1 MSIPSETHL
10 VQLQVLD
17 AHASTPEKPN
27 RFDVYPGEDRRISCS
42 NHHRH
47 IAEIHELRHI
57 PVTGRE
63 RRGEF
68 SWRRNRRV
76 LHRCGR
82 QSPLHPTADRTSVP
96 EWRAHRLDG
105 EDAGDEIR
113 ADVGNEPP
121 DRTSGGVGQKD
132 RPSNLVEQLGTASL
146 TIEVVP
152 HPVAGRRPHRGH
164 DCDRVREVCADFDAS
179 AAAGTIAD
187 ICELLDGI
195 PAAIEAAAAGYR
207 AMSLETILAAL
218 RDGRVASPLEAVLGD
233 HLAAVATDLAAATAT
248 RRRAWALAVGYQGYV
263 TTSCFKPAEDDR
275 AADPVTA
282 FIDLVDDHGL
292 LREAASGPGFS
303 AFKVPTP
310 YRRMLGVVDVLDEDD
325 VGSAAR
331 MKEAHLRGL
340 LEALAAG
347 WFGPDH
353 SSLLTHVNLHRADIE
368 VMLAEMAASPA
379 KAAALIELVTSL
391 RYFWRVGEGEL
402 WRHAIAVL
410 LEALPQVPETES
422 AYVRGLSF
430 LSYLR
435 LFEADYESAREA
447 SDRSLELASE
457 RGDETSMRYALITRA
472 LLDLQDPQE
481 IVSAERL
488 VRSSVEASSG
498 QLGQLGEQY
507 NLLATILYV
516 RGELGA
522 AEEVCRVS
530 LHDSETMG
538 DTWGA
543 AYTSLALARVL
554 RARGESEACCDL
566 VREAFVVFDRVNDAS
581 GMRRALRLLAGV
593 VMDLGD
599 LERSAVLVGATRQ
612 FPAVSS
618 PFGFVD
624 AENLEKALSTRIGR
638 QTLGFRMAAGA
649 ELTRTQLRSIVRG
662 GELPRDSSLSVL
674 TSREEEIAELVA
686 AGHSNG
692 QIAQQLVVSRRTV
705 EGHVQRILAKLDF
718 HSRSQIA
725 VWYTEQRR
733 IARGS
738 LIAINSGDSARP
750 TRRALVSH

>member
-1 MSIPSETHL
+1 MADLGVPRSLSSFVGRRAALADLGRVLALSRL
-10 VQLQVLD
+10 VTAVGPRGVGKTRLVAEL
-17 AHASTPEKPN
+17 ARAVEKTYATVWWCA
-27 RFDVYPGEDRRISCS
+27 DEGE
-42 NHHRH
+42 
-47 IAEIHELRHI
+47 IAEAVSRLAQY
-57 PVTGRE
+57 PRE
-63 RRGEF
+63 DE
-68 SWRRNRRV
+68 V
-76 LHRCGR
+76 LVVVDG
-82 QSPLHPTADRTSVP
+82 A
-96 EWRAHRLDG
+96 DG
-105 EDAGDEIR
+105 EVAPRVREG
-113 ADVGNEPP
+113 
-121 DRTSGGVGQKD
+121 
-132 RPSNLVEQLGTASL
+132 VEQLLHARDSVRVLVTARRRL
-146 TIEVVP
+146 AMAGEQVIEVMP
-152 HPVAGRRPHRGH
+152 LAGPEGSTAGVA
-164 DCDRVREVCADFDAS
+164 DDAALFVDRVREVCADFDAS

-195 PAAIEAAAAGYR
+195 PATIEAAAAGYR

-263 TTSCFKPAEDDR
+263 TTSCFEPAEDDR

-368 VMLAEMAASPA
+368 IMLAEMAASPA
-379 KAAALIELVTSL
+379 KAAELIELVTSL

-498 QLGQLGEQY
+498 QLGELGEQY

-516 RGELGA
+516 RGELRA

-624 AENLEKALSTRIGR
+624 AENLEQALSTRIGW